1 MRSIP
6 ELRRPKRE
14 DPKFEVSL
22 AYIERIEE
30 EERRKGEK
38 GGERERGREAQ
49 FLAQRRSS
57 VVECLLV
64 RIC

>member
-38 GGERERGREAQ
+38 GGERE
-49 FLAQRRSS
+49 
-57 VVECLLV
+57 
-64 RIC
+64 